1 MAEQKE
7 TITIEKDVYD
17 DLTERSKWLGYL
29 EMAGVDNWQGIEFA
43 VELRNAD
50 RKKEG
55 EQE

>member
-1 MAEQKE
+1 MAKE
-7 TITIEKDVYD
+7 TVRITLSEY
-17 DLTERSKWLGYL
+17 ERLLERDEWLGYL
-29 EMAGVDNWQGIEFA
+29 EAGGVDNWQGIEFA